1 MRSSC
6 QSPRLMILGGS
17 TSQIPLIKRA
27 QEMGF
32 YTIVADQNIQAEGCK
47 IADSCCLASTFD
59 PDAVSESARRHK
71 VHAISTSGTDQPVLT
86 AAIAAERLGLA
97 NQHSVK
103 TALQLTNKKDMKNKF
118 MQANIPC
125 LNWLAIHS
133 KRELKESATKQ
144 QLQNL
149 HLPWIIKPA
158 DSQGQR
164 GIKIIYSHRELASAF
179 KHSMQFSR
187 SGCVIIEEYYP
198 SQEVTIS
205 GWAHSPTECEIW
217 TISDRL
223 TFPNKHFPGICFAHR
238 FPSEAATDLKPEII
252 KISQDICRAFSLS
265 HTPLYFQFLIGSKG
279 IMVNEIAGRL
289 GGAYEDEWIP
299 LVAGKDILFQ
309 QLQCIAQKIGYQL
322 PKQAKPK
329 IPKTQSN
336 FALIPLLFS
345 QKGKISSY
353 QGMNTLKNLPGVHSA
368 AFLQQAGT
376 RIQSMHNSSQRA
388 GYAILAGNSANQL
401 NTLSDTLF
409 NTLKINNSCGKN
421 LLIDVRVETRFT
433 SDV

>member
-1 MRSSC
+1 MRNNY

-17 TSQIPLIKRA
+17 ASQIPLIKRA

-59 PDAVSESARRHK
+59 PDAVSECARRHK

-133 KRELKESATKQ
+133 KRKLKEPATKQ

-149 HLPWIIKPA
+149 QLPWIIKPA

-205 GWAHSPTECEIW
+205 GWAHSPTEYEIW

-238 FPSEAATDLKPEII
+238 FPSEAAAALKPEIK

-309 QLQCIAQKIGYQL
+309 QLQWIAQKIGYQL

-329 IPKTQSN
+329 IPKNTIKLCFNSPAFFAKRKNN
-336 FALIPLLFS
+336 F
-345 QKGKISSY
+345 
-353 QGMNTLKNLPGVHSA
+353 LPGNEY
-368 AFLQQAGT
+368 LQKSSWRAQRSFFTASGNK
-376 RIQSMHNSSQRA
+376 NS
-388 GYAILAGNSANQL
+388 
-401 NTLSDTLF
+401 
-409 NTLKINNSCGKN
+409 INA
-421 LLIDVRVETRFT
+421 
-433 SDV
+433 